1 MKVVCISP
9 VFKYFVIGEKYDAVL
24 MSSFEKWEYNIVL
37 INDTLYNCEN
47 FMKLEDYRIEK
58 LKELGI

>member
-1 MKVVCISP
+1 MKVVCIST
-9 VFKYFVIGEKYDAVL
+9 VSDLVIGEKYDAVL
-24 MSSFEKWEYNIVL
+24 VSSFEKWEYNIVL

>member
-9 VFKYFVIGEKYDAVL
+9 VSDLLIGEKYDAVL
-24 MSSFEKWEYNIVL
+24 MSSFGKWEYNIVL